1 MNENKSK
8 IFYFENDSLKSEQ
21 TFNFGTD
28 IIIQDISKVISLK
41 SDVIKKFLSK
51 TRLKEDM
58 PDEECLEEIFFD
70 NGNFRKIKKR
80 LIYEIAFARIK
91 EIFDLIIFENKNYEY
106 YRKNSNN
113 IFLEID
119 KKMLFHSFEEAFEK
133 IVSKDRNI
141 KFELLDNSNNENL
154 LRAANK
160 LVHFGWKKE
169 AIPVAQTKKS
179 VISRVFDLLF
189 G

>member
-1 MNENKSK
+1 MN
-8 IFYFENDSLKSEQ
+8 
-21 TFNFGTD
+21 
-28 IIIQDISKVISLK
+28 II
-41 SDVIKKFLSK
+41 
-51 TRLKEDM
+51 E
-58 PDEECLEEIFFD
+58 
-70 NGNFRKIKKR
+70 
-80 LIYEIAFARIK
+80 
-91 EIFDLIIFENKNYEY
+91 
-106 YRKNSNN
+106 NSNN

>member
-1 MNENKSK
+1 
-8 IFYFENDSLKSEQ
+8 
-21 TFNFGTD
+21 
-28 IIIQDISKVISLK
+28 
-41 SDVIKKFLSK
+41 
-51 TRLKEDM
+51 M

-154 LRAANK
+154 LRAANSSSI
-160 LVHFGWKKE
+160 LVGKKE
-169 AIPVAQTKKS
+169 LYQ
-179 VISRVFDLLF
+179 LLKLKNQ
-189 G
+189 